1 MENLERKKR
10 YLETLEG
17 MIEYF
22 HKKTTT
28 ELERKDLTEEDLIYI
43 EEDIDALGKIIDER
57 NKLILSIKK
66 EMNE

>member
-1 MENLERKKR
+1 
-10 YLETLEG
+10 

-43 EEDIDALGKIIDER
+43 EEDIDALGRIIDER

-66 EMNE
+66 EMNK

>member
-17 MIEYF
+17 MIEHF

-43 EEDIDALGKIIDER
+43 EEDIDALGRIIDER

-66 EMNE
+66 EMNK

>member
-1 MENLERKKR
+1 MENLERKKN
-10 YLETLEG
+10 YLEILEG
-17 MIEYF
+17 MIKYL
-22 HKKTTT
+22 HKKTAT
-28 ELERKDLTEEDLIYI
+28 ELEREDLTEEDLIYI